1 MRRRAAGWRSS
12 RRAVMSVAARG
23 SEVAGASTVN
33 RAAEAPGPMAEDD
46 GLAVRGSAIQTGRRR
61 RIPAAGCF
69 GYPPNAFLYRYSM
82 RFTASA
88 SSSPARRFHP
98 ISERKLQRLSPRTR
112 SLEQRT
118 YPRRAASP
126 AGSEGIFP
134 LGVNQVIPGRYGQRR
149 PPSVRPSDTPVAHH
163 RALGAGERIRFALDG
178 SPVAVVAVAAMCKA
192 RSGQRRDQS
201 GNQSRSQYG
210 RSVWL
215 WRSRPSA
222 FRVGYPLGTDIRSQR
237 TACRLSGNGVGV
249 PRPDHPG
256 RPPIT
261 AVIRV
266 RPLKYLEYYQP
277 DADYGHD

>member
-1 MRRRAAGWRSS
+1 M
-12 RRAVMSVAARG
+12 
-23 SEVAGASTVN
+23 N

-118 YPRRAASP
+118 YTRRAASP